1 MKMDEHARA
10 WAHEFVAGLLQG
22 HSLPPEQRNSLH
34 WEILSHLHGA
44 AERRVE
50 SRAGS
55 YITLADLQAVVQ
67 EMGGSQGI
75 IAAFL
80 QTRVF
85 ASPRAGFGKRFGA
98 FLIDAVL
105 AMFVIG
111 FFFGALDWFVMD
123 WFAPRWWDVW
133 DFSPFF
139 QFALFYVY
147 LVVMEI
153 RFGATIGKM
162 AFKLKTV
169 MADGRP
175 LTSQAALIRNVA
187 KAFPPLLIV
196 DTLLYLVA
204 FKADDQR
211 ASDRLAETIVI
222 HTGRLAW
229 IPVSTPPPVSATPPS
244 ASSSYPTGSDAVP
257 SFQTDETPPK
267 RT

>member
-1 MKMDEHARA
+1 MKMDEHGRA
-10 WAHEFVAGLLQG
+10 WAHEFVAGILQG

-50 SRAGS
+50 SRGGS
-55 YITLADLQAVVQ
+55 YITLSDLQAVVQ
-67 EMGGSQGI
+67 EMGGGQGI
-75 IAAFL
+75 SAAFL

-98 FLIDAVL
+98 FLVDAVL
-105 AMFVIG
+105 AIFVIG
-111 FFFGALDWFVMD
+111 FFFGAVDWLMMD
-123 WFAPRWWDVW
+123 WFSPRWWDVW
-133 DFSPFF
+133 DISPFF
-139 QFALFYVY
+139 QFGLFYVY

-175 LTSQAALIRNVA
+175 LTSQAALIRNIA
-187 KAFPPLLIV
+187 KAFPPLLLV
-196 DTLLYLVA
+196 DTLLYLIA

-229 IPVSTPPPVSATPPS
+229 IPVSTPPPVSAAPPS
-244 ASSSYPTGSDAVP
+244 AAAGPAVASETVPT
-257 SFQTDETPPK
+257 FQQEDSPPK
-267 RT
+267 R